1 MLLLVVTALG
11 SILFQ
16 QFIQLAH
23 SINLIEGLSIIV
35 ASLLVALSN
44 TYLGYTK
51 MERNSELEEKLK
63 DCKKNSL
70 LRDKKFVERHPE
82 EIKVGDIMQLMPGT
96 TIPADGIV
104 IKGKELSVDESFCRI
119 GIKEDNIAND
129 KKISKSNFEDNKHA
143 PIVFAS
149 KSLFH
154 ESLHISKLYKN
165 KVKIN
170 DRAEIENLI
179 KEYKPKMHVITYAK
193 PEIDKKADLTLDLI
207 NKLHENAE
215 LHRKATADE
224 TIPDS
229 PIVLAGTNVMQGI
242 GQMLVLGVGEKR

>member
-1 MLLLVVTALG
+1 
-11 SILFQ
+11 
-16 QFIQLAH
+16 
-23 SINLIEGLSIIV
+23 
-35 ASLLVALSN
+35 
-44 TYLGYTK
+44 
-51 MERNSELEEKLK
+51 LK

-82 EIKVGDIMQLMPGT
+82 EIKVGDILQLMPGT

-119 GIKEDNIAND
+119 GIKEDNSDAKEEIKGNFD
-129 KKISKSNFEDNKHA
+129 KKELT
-143 PIVFAS
+143 PIVYAS

-170 DRAEIENLI
+170 DKVEIENLI
-179 KEYKPKMHVITYAK
+179 KEYKPKLHIVTTTDA
-193 PEIDKKADLTLDLI
+193 ETDKKAEDTLDLI

-215 LHRKATADE
+215 THRKATADE

-242 GQMLVLGVGEKR
+242 GQMLVLGVGEKRY

>member
-16 QFIQLAH
+16 QLIQLSH

-82 EIKVGDIMQLMPGT
+82 DIKVGDILQLMPGT

-119 GIKEDNIAND
+119 GVKED
-129 KKISKSNFEDNKHA
+129 KKGLDGSNGNQIDTNKGSNFASEEKQEIT
-143 PIVFAS
+143 PLVYAS

-154 ESLHISKLYKN
+154 ESLHISRL
-165 KVKIN
+165 
-170 DRAEIENLI
+170 
-179 KEYKPKMHVITYAK
+179 
-193 PEIDKKADLTLDLI
+193 
-207 NKLHENAE
+207 
-215 LHRKATADE
+215 
-224 TIPDS
+224 
-229 PIVLAGTNVMQGI
+229 
-242 GQMLVLGVGEKR
+242 